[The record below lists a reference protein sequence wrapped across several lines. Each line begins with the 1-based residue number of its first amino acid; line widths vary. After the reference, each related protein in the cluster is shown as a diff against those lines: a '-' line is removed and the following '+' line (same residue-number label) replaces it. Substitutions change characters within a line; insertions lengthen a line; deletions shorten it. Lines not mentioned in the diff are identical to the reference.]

1 MGNNIIALVILAAF
15 YISYIAKMLLLQRQ
29 NIKGDVLGKGEKPK
43 GQTALE
49 IALKCV
55 TYLGAAA
62 QFASAPFGGKLWGF
76 TARSAMQIAGIAL
89 MACGTATFVA
99 AIVTMKSNW
108 RAGYSEGQGTRLV
121 TGGIYRWSRNPAF
134 LGFDLL
140 YIGCALAFPNVMNIA
155 FALATLGLFHAQILG
170 EEAFLARVFGDEY
183 QVYRAKTLRYFGL
196 RR

>member
-15 YISYIAKMLLLQRQ
+15 YVSYIAKMFLLRRQ

-43 GQTALE
+43 RQAALE
-49 IALKCV
+49 TALKCV

-62 QFASAPFGGKLWGF
+62 QFASTLFDGKLRGF
-76 TARSAMQIAGIAL
+76 TAHPAIQITGIAL
-89 MACGTATFVA
+89 MACGTAAFVA

-121 TGGIYRWSRNPAF
+121 TSGIYRWSRNPAF

-140 YIGCALAFPNVMNIA
+140 YIGCALAFPNVVNIA
-155 FALATLGLFHAQILG
+155 FALAALALFHAQILG
-170 EEAFLARVFGDEY
+170 EEAFLEQTFGEEY